1 LGPLFYLIYN
11 TLVWTSAAIIVG
23 GCYLI
28 WEILKLFIKLLEKLF
43 GKITE
48 NLENKSVNRY
58 NSGKLR
64 ENRRIT

>member
-28 WEILKLFIKLLEKLF
+28 WEILKLLIKLLEKLF

-48 NLENKSVNRY
+48 NLENENNY
-58 NSGKLR
+58 NHNKVR
-64 ENRRIT
+64 ENRRVT